1 MLSKKNIIYLSIV
14 ILIIIACF
22 NNSNIKSMYNNIKN
36 IINVNLL
43 GNSTIANKNFHIDD
57 ISSIEKIILEDR
69 FGNKIVLKK
78 TNKKWIVNDK
88 YNVRSDAMTTLLS
101 SAKEIR
107 IKSPVAKKSIKNV
120 INFIKTSGVKV
131 DFFNSTDLVK
141 SYIIGSST
149 PDHLGTY
156 MILKNSF
163 EPFVMHIPTHNGF
176 LSPRYGI
183 QSNKLDL
190 QRWRDNQVFNFRAKD
205 INLIKYINYNDN
217 SLSYSLRSNKEI
229 FDFNGKKIKHNTNKV
244 VKLLNSFSSLNC
256 EKFKEENNITKL
268 NPIEQLIV
276 NQDTL
281 VTYSFHNNQS
291 AENKNIS
298 RKYAKLN
305 KGELM
310 IIQDYVFNK
319 VLINISDL
327 RH

>member
-1 MLSKKNIIYLSIV
+1 
-14 ILIIIACF
+14 
-22 NNSNIKSMYNNIKN
+22 
-36 IINVNLL
+36 
-43 GNSTIANKNFHIDD
+43 
-57 ISSIEKIILEDR
+57 
-69 FGNKIVLKK
+69 
-78 TNKKWIVNDK
+78 
-88 YNVRSDAMTTLLS
+88 
-101 SAKEIR
+101 
-107 IKSPVAKKSIKNV
+107 
-120 INFIKTSGVKV
+120 
-131 DFFNSTDLVK
+131 
-141 SYIIGSST
+141 
-149 PDHLGTY
+149 

-190 QRWRDNQVFNFRAKD
+190 QRWRDNQVFNFISKD

-217 SLSYSLRSNKEI
+217 SLSYSLKSNKEI
-229 FDFNGKKIKHNTNKV
+229 FDFNGKKIKHNPNKV

-256 EKFKEENNITKL
+256 EKYKEENNIAKL

-281 VTYSFHNNQS
+281 VTYSFYNNQS
-291 AENKNIS
+291 SDNKNIS

-305 KGELM
+305 NGELM